1 MPVIRVRHK
10 YSAAPGLAGAALP
23 AAFCLLVLAACA
35 ADPQPATVWTPATTP
50 EAWRRPAN
58 WAFEIVDHDRR
69 PLGQVTLRLT
79 TRPSEACGEP
89 GWRRAIIVDDNLDLG
104 VGVVKSPAFRIVGP
118 WLVVDLTSSTCSAGH
133 RLVGDLGPDG
143 ATGFFNYA
151 HRLGGENLGRFV
163 ARPAR

>member
-1 MPVIRVRHK
+1 MPVIRMRHADG
-10 YSAAPGLAGAALP
+10 AATCLAGAALS
-23 AAFCLLVLAACA
+23 LLVLAACA
-35 ADPQPATVWTPATTP
+35 ADPQPAMVLKPATTP

-58 WAFEIVDHDRR
+58 WAFEIVDRDQR

-79 TRPSEACGEP
+79 TRPSDACGEP
-89 GWRRAIIVDDNLDLG
+89 GWRRAIIVDDHLDLG

-143 ATGFFNYA
+143 ARGYFNYA

>member
-1 MPVIRVRHK
+1 VIPLRRNVSPASGQRRVPL
-10 YSAAPGLAGAALP
+10 SAAI
-23 AAFCLLVLAACA
+23 CWLVLAACA
-35 ADPQPATVWTPATTP
+35 AEPDLAAGITPATTP
-50 EAWRRPAN
+50 EAWRRPAD
-58 WAFEIVDHDRR
+58 WAFEVVDRDER

-79 TRPSEACGEP
+79 ARHSDACGEP
-89 GWRRAIIVDDNLDLG
+89 GWLRAIIVEDHLDLG
-104 VGVVKSPAFRIVGP
+104 VGIVKNPAFRIVGP